1 VQCRWIAGN
10 ADRGEGEGIS
20 PGLKPDCPFSCPTGC
35 SFPLNFQPE
44 PNDPPTFVPKHP
56 QTPRHGPRL
65 FFSLLPCC
73 CSHPLLAFSCLLI
86 RQFSALRHPVAPFC
100 RPPQT
105 LASHQVAA
113 LSRPKDL
120 LLHGTPFLQH
130 DITSAQGFHLPQ
142 GLGHAGAPVV
152 VYHTNSSNQLA
163 LECHQE

>member
-86 RQFSALRHPVAPFC
+86 RQFSALRHPVALL
-100 RPPQT
+100 QAT
-105 LASHQVAA
+105 
-113 LSRPKDL
+113 PKACFPS
-120 LLHGTPFLQH
+120 GCCS
-130 DITSAQGFHLPQ
+130 ITPQ
-142 GLGHAGAPVV
+142 GSSVARHPVLAAR
-152 VYHTNSSNQLA
+152 HHFSPRISSATRTRTRGSPRCCLPHKFEQSA
-163 LECHQE
+163 CS